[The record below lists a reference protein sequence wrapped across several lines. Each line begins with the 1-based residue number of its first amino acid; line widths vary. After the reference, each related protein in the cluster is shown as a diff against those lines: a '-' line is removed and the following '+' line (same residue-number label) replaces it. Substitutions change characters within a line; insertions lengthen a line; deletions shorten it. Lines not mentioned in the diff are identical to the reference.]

1 MGGVSSP
8 GFLLLKK
15 QQESKLKRLDWLTVA
30 DYFNAM
36 EDIRN
41 GKPIKS
47 WNKEVSPLY
56 TLEKMFT

>member
-15 QQESKLKRLDWLTVA
+15 QQESKLKRLDGLTES

-41 GKPIKS
+41 YKPIQS
-47 WNKEVSPLY
+47 
-56 TLEKMFT
+56 